1 MRPRRIV
8 LYGTFPQQ
16 VAASLTSQ
24 YSAHILLNT
33 ERIDRSIAQAL
44 QTLEYDV
51 AVVADTAPHALLFE
65 RAMGEHSSRPKV
77 ITVRPGLG
85 AKSVVAQ
92 IVAEAGWGAG
102 LHTVFVVVTALKGGV
117 GKSTLTAVLAHV
129 LAEEGHQILGVDDNP
144 TQGNLID
151 FFHPSHYDKMP
162 LEVMRTADQDALRS
176 YMLPIDAGL
185 TLLPPE
191 DYGSTGGLTLAS
203 ANGFWGAVAGM
214 GYDLVLVDTTPS
226 FATPTADGT
235 FVEAPLTYALIRQT
249 EMPAIFVVPFTP
261 DDWAHQGLSASRS
274 LLAQH
279 GHEDHM
285 LTVATAID
293 AAHVLENVPDWVLKL
308 RDEER
313 FFAVP
318 HNRAIRDNPQ
328 RSMLKRSFL
337 RHPTGPY
344 EPIARRVVKMADVL
358 RRATL

>member
-1 MRPRRIV
+1 M
-8 LYGTFPQQ
+8 YGTFPQQ
-16 VAASLTSQ
+16 VAAALTGT

-33 ERIDRSIAQAL
+33 ESIDRPIAQAL
-44 QTLEYDV
+44 QTLDYDI

-65 RAMGEHSSRPKV
+65 RAMGKHHSRPKV

-85 AKSVVAQ
+85 AQSVVTQ

-102 LHTVFVVVTALKGGV
+102 LHTVFVVVTSLKGGV

-129 LAEEGHQILGVDDNP
+129 LAQDGHKVLGVDDNP

-162 LEVMRTADQDALRS
+162 VEVIRTADQDAIRS
-176 YMLPIDAGL
+176 YTLPIDTTL
-185 TLLPPE
+185 DLLPPE
-191 DYGSTGGLTLAS
+191 DYGSTGGLTLAAAS
-203 ANGFWGAVAGM
+203 AFWDSIAGM
-214 GYDLVLVDTTPS
+214 GYDLALVDTTPS

-235 FVEAPLTYALIRQT
+235 FVEAPLTYALIRQSKQ
-249 EMPAIFVVPFTP
+249 PAIFVVPFTP

-279 GHEDHM
+279 GHESHM

-293 AAHVLENVPDWVLKL
+293 AAHVLENVPDWVLQL
-308 RDEER
+308 RDDGR
-313 FFAVP
+313 FYAIP

-328 RSMLKRSFL
+328 RSALKRSFL
-337 RHPTGPY
+337 RHPTAPY
-344 EPIARRVVKMADVL
+344 EPIAQRVAQMANDL
-358 RRATL
+358 RRNTL